1 MNVNNIDINM
11 FVNREKFT
19 QIHDLLINRTFESAK
34 NLNEAQIRIASIT
47 KIAKIKSKWCNV
59 LFMP

>member
-1 MNVNNIDINM
+1 MLVK
-11 FVNREKFT
+11 NREEFT
-19 QIHDLLINRTFESAK
+19 QIHDLVINRTFEQAK
-34 NLNEAQIRIASIT
+34 KLNEAQICIGSIT